1 MTINELNILNQHKIQ
16 YRNIEKMFFFKSKEL
31 LEIEEHLKNTKE
43 QIKILTLNSRAKLK
57 NSKLIRN

>member
-1 MTINELNILNQHKIQ
+1 MTINELNILNQHKHQ
-16 YRNIEKMFFFKSKEL
+16 YRNIQKMFFFKSREL

-43 QIKILTLNSRAKLK
+43 QIKTLTLNSRAKLK